1 MLNLNTNQLDVSI
14 SSGNYCHQA
23 RNQPTVGKPEPNKTN
38 IPTCVASARISTLKQ
53 NRDNSKIHWV
63 IWKNNGLF
71 PNFWQWLMTC
81 CKTEVSSTLTDDQ
94 LPLPFCC
101 LSYLVEN
108 TTHWLE
114 FHLKQRSCYKK
125 KKCSSPW
132 DSHITPVL
140 FTWHLLLAMYSG
152 ACLNIEQFL

>member
-1 MLNLNTNQLDVSI
+1 MLNLNTNQLDASI
-14 SSGNYCHQA
+14 SSGNGWEA
-23 RNQPTVGKPEPNKTN
+23 RT
-38 IPTCVASARISTLKQ
+38 KQ
-53 NRDNSKIHWV
+53 NQHTYMCWFWLLELALRSRTAVTIVKIHWV

-101 LSYLVEN
+101 RSCLVEN

-114 FHLKQRSCYKK
+114 FHLKQRSCFKK

-152 ACLNIEQFL
+152 ACLNIEQLL